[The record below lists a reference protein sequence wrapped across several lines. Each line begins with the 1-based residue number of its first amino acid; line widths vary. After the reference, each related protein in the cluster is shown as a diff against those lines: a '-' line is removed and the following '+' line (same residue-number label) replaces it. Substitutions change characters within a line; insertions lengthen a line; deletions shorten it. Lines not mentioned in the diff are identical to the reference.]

1 MRHKEAYQ
9 YYKLTIHRNQGGK
22 GIEIQEWMLQTKRT
36 IDTPLLTDF
45 PEGSTPK
52 EIGKRLGKLF
62 AKGKH
67 NGKTLS
73 YPETFTW
80 NGALKY
86 AEVAKDNELIRS
98 LKDGF
103 ESFLLLIGTFCLG
116 WTMLTGICSVVFLSH
131 CI

>member
-1 MRHKEAYQ
+1 MELRHKEAYQ

-22 GIEIQEWMLQTKRT
+22 GNRNSGMDVTDQAT

-67 NGKTLS
+67 NGKLS
-73 YPETFTW
+73 
-80 NGALKY
+80 
-86 AEVAKDNELIRS
+86 VIR
-98 LKDGF
+98 K
-103 ESFLLLIGTFCLG
+103 LLLGTE
-116 WTMLTGICSVVFLSH
+116 H
-131 CI
+131 